1 VLFILRERRFA
12 MSEQQTTAIGKRG
25 APPNNINNLQH
36 GVFPFIR
43 SGVHPCNKCVKRT
56 KCPAYQKD
64 ADCYYLAEFQ
74 KGIEEAVMDLDFVA
88 EQDRPV
94 AQLLAKEMGIL
105 ALCEMYFAEEGL
117 VIHDKRAKKLSA
129 QPLVETYNAFLRQT
143 KQTMS
148 ALGLGPAART
158 KIDLEK
164 ANVGKKL
171 KEIGEDDGITGTE
184 FLDD

>member
-1 VLFILRERRFA
+1 
-12 MSEQQTTAIGKRG
+12 MSEQDQKQPQNQNAVS
-25 APPNNINNLQH
+25 H

-43 SGVHPCNKCVKRT
+43 SGLHPCDKCVKRN
-56 KCPAYQKD
+56 KCPKFEKGN
-64 ADCYYLAEFQ
+64 DCFYLAEFQ
-74 KGIEEAVMDLDFVA
+74 KGIEAGVMDLDFVD

-94 AQLLAKEMGIL
+94 AQLLAKEMSIL
-105 ALCEMYFAEEGL
+105 ALCEMYFAEEGMI
-117 VIHDKRAKKLSA
+117 IHDKRAKKIDA
-129 QPLVETYNAFLRQT
+129 QPLVVTYNSFLRSA

-171 KEIGEDDGITGTE
+171 KEVGEGGGSDTGTD